1 MSRRGDIF
9 HLHVVIDDEL
19 RKRLEAH
26 AKRLHADDPHTK
38 PNLSEAVRDLLR
50 VSVGIP
56 RAANEGVERD
66 DDDERWSAPARAV
79 P

>member
-1 MSRRGDIF
+1 MSF

-26 AKRLHADDPHTK
+26 AKKLNGNDRHSR
-38 PNLSEAVRDLLR
+38 PNLSAAVRDVLR
-50 VSVGIP
+50 VSMGI
-56 RAANEGVERD
+56 
-66 DDDERWSAPARAV
+66 DDEDEWERGEAPAARAL

>member
-1 MSRRGDIF
+1 MSF

-26 AKRLHADDPHTK
+26 AKKLNGNDRYSK
-38 PNLSEAVRDLLR
+38 PNLSAAVRDVLR
-50 VSVGIP
+50 VSMGI
-56 RAANEGVERD
+56 RRE
-66 DDDERWSAPARAV
+66 DDEDDWEREEAPAARAV

>member
-1 MSRRGDIF
+1 MSF

-26 AKRLHADDPHTK
+26 AKRLHADDPYSK

-50 VSVGIP
+50 ESVGMP
-56 RAANEGVERD
+56 HSEDEGVERD
-66 DDDERWSAPARAV
+66 DGPPRRLAAAR
-79 P
+79 